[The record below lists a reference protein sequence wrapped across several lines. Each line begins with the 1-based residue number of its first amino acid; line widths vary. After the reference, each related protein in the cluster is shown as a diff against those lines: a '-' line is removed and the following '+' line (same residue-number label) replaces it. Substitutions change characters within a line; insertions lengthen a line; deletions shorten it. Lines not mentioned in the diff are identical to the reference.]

1 MDQRWK
7 KRACKQRIKEKSTPV
22 KCRLKVSPRSFQNG
36 NFKSWDPDFSPK
48 NLCFIHLTFYTKW
61 IYPDMLWCRFVKC
74 FRIIQLHGQGLVEW
88 LRNAF
93 LGWTLW
99 MQYLLTEFSIF
110 VALPNYSGMLCK
122 TSPCQIH
129 FNSRQTQPPYIY
141 KIFNTVFG
149 YTGWF
154 FSHWYPPKSF
164 KYRKVNLGL
173 VRCI

>member
-1 MDQRWK
+1 MFL
-7 KRACKQRIKEKSTPV
+7 C
-22 KCRLKVSPRSFQNG
+22 
-36 NFKSWDPDFSPK
+36 
-48 NLCFIHLTFYTKW
+48 CFIYFSEVDGLDERSVLVNRGSKRSQHQSSAASKCHLEAFRMETSNLGILISHPRTCALSIQYSTQSGC
-61 IYPDMLWCRFVKC
+61 ILICYGEEC
-74 FRIIQLHGQGLVEW
+74 FRIIQLHGRGLVEW

-141 KIFNTVFG
+141 KIFN
-149 YTGWF
+149 
-154 FSHWYPPKSF
+154 
-164 KYRKVNLGL
+164 
-173 VRCI
+173 